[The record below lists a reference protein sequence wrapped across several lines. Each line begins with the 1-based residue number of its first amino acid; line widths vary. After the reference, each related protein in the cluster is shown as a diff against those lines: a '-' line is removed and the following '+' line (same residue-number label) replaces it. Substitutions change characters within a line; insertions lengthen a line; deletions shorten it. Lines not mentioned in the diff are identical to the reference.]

1 MFAAVGCGGSGCNMA
16 ERLSTLSDVDII
28 TVNTDHRSLVRS
40 RSGERILIGNVEGCS
55 GNVKKGRS
63 CAMKARKVI
72 REKLR
77 PYSDVIIMTG
87 LGGGTGTGGLPV
99 IAKMAEKNGS
109 NVISV
114 VTLPLSFEK
123 ERMEVSKNA
132 VKTIRK
138 FSDSL
143 IVLDGSRI
151 ETIDPGLSVDETL
164 RALNEMVCVSV
175 IRMMSMSWKEKGMFT
190 VGVAEHTEPTE
201 SAMISYENLMF
212 DHSATIPGGTIL
224 YLEGILRSTDRDDV
238 KEVCASIGL
247 EPQMVCERTG
257 SKKAVTVMFTPVSD
271 LIFG

>member
-16 ERLSTLSDVDII
+16 ERLSTLSDVDIF

-40 RSGERILIGNVEGCS
+40 RSGERILIGNVEGCF

-63 CAMKARKVI
+63 CAMKARKII

-77 PYSDVIIMTG
+77 PYSDVMIMTG

-99 IAKMAEKNGS
+99 IAKMAKKNGS

-123 ERMEVSKNA
+123 ERIEISKNA
-132 VKTIRK
+132 MKSIRK
-138 FSDSL
+138 FSDSV
-143 IVLDGSRI
+143 IILDGSRV

-175 IRMMSMSWKEKGMFT
+175 IRMMSMSWKENGMFT
-190 VGVAEHTEPTE
+190 VGVAEHTEPME
-201 SAMISYENLMF
+201 SALISYENLMF
-212 DHSATIPGGTIL
+212 DHSATEPKGTIL
-224 YLEGILRSTDRDDV
+224 YLEGILRSTDRSEV
-238 KEVCASIGL
+238 KETCASIGF
-247 EPQMVCERTG
+247 EPQMVCERTK
-257 SKKAVTVMFTPVSD
+257 SKKAITVMFTPVCD
-271 LIFG
+271 HIF

>member
-16 ERLSTLSDVDII
+16 ERLSALSDADIF
-28 TVNTDHRSLVRS
+28 TVNTDHRSLIRS

-63 CAMKARKVI
+63 CAMRARKLI

-77 PYSDVIIMTG
+77 PYSDVVIMTG
-87 LGGGTGTGGLPV
+87 LGGGTGTGSLPV
-99 IAKMAEKNGS
+99 IAKMAKKNGS

-123 ERMEVSKNA
+123 ERRETARDALK
-132 VKTIRK
+132 IIHK
-138 FSDSL
+138 FSDSV
-143 IVLDGSRI
+143 IILDGSRI

-164 RALNEMVCVSV
+164 RALNEMACVSAV
-175 IRMMSMSWKEKGMFT
+175 RMMSMSWNGKGMFT

-212 DHSATIPGGTIL
+212 DHSYTIPEGTIL
-224 YLEGILRSTDRDDV
+224 YLEGILRSTDRGEV
-238 KEVCASIGL
+238 KETCASIGF
-247 EPQMVCERTG
+247 EPQMVCERTQ

-271 LIFG
+271 RIFG